1 MPKFSA
7 YTAETSPASTDILL
21 LDNSSGSST
30 RKITMANLAIA
41 AQENVSAGH
50 HRNVYRGK
58 SLGSTITTAQQSAIS
73 AGTFADLFIGDYW
86 TIDGVNWRIVD
97 MDYWYGCGDSSD
109 KYFTTHHLVVVPD
122 SSLTSAAM
130 NSSNTTEGGYVGSEM
145 YTTVLPGL
153 LSTVQS
159 AFGSL
164 LLTHREYLVNAVT
177 DGHPFAGAW
186 YDSTI
191 DLMNEQM
198 MYGCPIRQAMNN
210 GSTVAT
216 TTTIGKSQLALYQ
229 LRPYFIK
236 THAGWLRDVVS
247 ASAFAYADSS
257 GIASSNGASNSGNV
271 RPAFA
276 VGVAA

>member
-21 LDNSSGSST
+21 LDNSSGSNT

-41 AQENVSAGH
+41 AQENTSAVH
-50 HRNVYRGK
+50 HRNVFRGK

-86 TIDGVNWRIVD
+86 TIDSVSWRIAD
-97 MDYWYGCGDSSD
+97 MDYWYGCGDEGN
-109 KYFTTHHLVVVPD
+109 YFNTHHLVIVPD
-122 SSLTSAAM
+122 SVLTTAAM

-177 DGHPFAGAW
+177 DGHPSAGAW

-191 DLMNEQM
+191 DLRNEQM
-198 MYGCPIRQAMNN
+198 MYGCPIRQAMND
-210 GSTVAT
+210 GSTVAA
-216 TTTIGKSQLALYQ
+216 TTTICKSQLALYQ
-229 LRPYFIK
+229 LRPYYIRY
-236 THAGWLRDVVS
+236 HYGWLRDVVS
-247 ASAFAYADSS
+247 ASSFARARS
-257 GIASSNGASNSGNV
+257 GGGASNISASHSRNV

>member
-1 MPKFSA
+1 
-7 YTAETSPASTDILL
+7 
-21 LDNSSGSST
+21 
-30 RKITMANLAIA
+30 MANLAVA
-41 AQENVSAGH
+41 MQENTSATH
-50 HRNVYRGK
+50 HRNVFRGK
-58 SLGSTITTAQQSAIS
+58 SLGSSVTSDQQSAIS

-86 TIDGVNWRIVD
+86 TIDSINWRIAD
-97 MDYWYGCGDSSD
+97 MDYWYGCGDTRYSFS
-109 KYFTTHHLVVVPD
+109 THHLVIVPD
-122 SSLTSAAM
+122 SALTTAAM

-177 DGHPFAGAW
+177 DGHPSAGAW

-198 MYGCPIRQAMNN
+198 MYGCLIRQAMND
-210 GSTVAT
+210 GSTVAV

-229 LRPYFIK
+229 LRPYYIRS
-236 THAGWLRDVVS
+236 HYGWLRDVVS
-247 ASAFAYADSS
+247 ASAFAYAVGVGAAGS
-257 GIASSNGASNSGNV
+257 GGASASGGI

>member
-41 AQENVSAGH
+41 AQENTSATH
-50 HRNVYRGK
+50 HRNVLRGK
-58 SLGSTITTAQQSAIS
+58 SLGSTVTTAQQSAIS
-73 AGTFADLFIGDYW
+73 TGTFADLFIGDYW
-86 TIDGVNWRIVD
+86 TIDSVNWRIAD
-97 MDYWYGCGDSSD
+97 MDYWYGCGDTDHSFS
-109 KYFTTHHLVVVPD
+109 THHLVIVPD

-130 NSSNTTEGGYVGSEM
+130 NSSNTTEGGYVGSDM

-177 DGHPFAGAW
+177 DGHPSAGAW

-198 MYGCPIRQAMNN
+198 MYGCPIRQAMND
-210 GSTVAT
+210 GSTVAVT
-216 TTTIGKSQLALYQ
+216 ATIGKSQLALYR
-229 LRPYFIK
+229 LRPYYIK
-236 THAGWLRDVVS
+236 SHAGWLRDVVS
-247 ASAFAYADSS
+247 ASGFAYAYYNGNADYGSASVS
-257 GIASSNGASNSGNV
+257 GSV
-271 RPAFA
+271 RPAVA